1 MGRGHLWRIDC
12 VAEEECSSEECR
24 LEQAFVIMSFTAKL
38 EKVRFVTLAKW
49 GLDRD
54 VGFCYSLTR
63 PRFPDED
70 GGLITRAATLAPR
83 AFSTP
88 HGPQS
93 LWRCIWHS
101 QMSQHLAGRWSA
113 QPGVTWGFHQ
123 PLEKTHKVELKVP
136 KLKRSAPP
144 PLLTESWKVFLRLW
158 NITERPKKRLL
169 WDTDQGE
176 DKVLLFSERR
186 VRSDRQ
192 VQRSF

>member
-1 MGRGHLWRIDC
+1 MGRGHLWRIGC

-38 EKVRFVTLAKW
+38 EKVRFLTLAKW

-54 VGFCYSLTR
+54 VGFCYSLTL

-88 HGPQS
+88 HRPRS

-136 KLKRSAPP
+136 KLGRSARPP
-144 PLLTESWKVFLRLW
+144 PSYWKLKGFPEIVKHYRA
-158 NITERPKKRLL
+158 TQKKIVM
-169 WDTDQGE
+169 GH
-176 DKVLLFSERR
+176 
-186 VRSDRQ
+186 RSRGRQ
-192 VQRSF
+192 SSAFFWAEGQIR